1 MIDLLYVAHNR
12 LAFTEATFP
21 ALLANTNWE
30 LVQKLHV
37 LDDAS
42 TDGTF
47 EFLSGQVSDFYYA
60 TGMKINRTSEVFG
73 GPVRALNH
81 AYAHAE
87 TDVLV
92 KIDNDLLLCP
102 GWLDAL
108 LAVLAKD
115 ARLDVLGF
123 EAGFGEGLAPAD
135 AERTS
140 YEARH
145 VGGIGAIRTRIFR
158 GKRPRAHGQNGMF
171 GWTDFMR
178 HHAVCGWLT
187 PDLPC
192 PLLDHLPFEPW
203 VSLAAEYCARGWSR
217 SWPTYPEVMAPYWE
231 WAFAETAA

>member
-1 MIDLLYVAHNR
+1 MTVDLLYVAHNR
-12 LAFTEATFP
+12 LRFTEATFP

-42 TDGTF
+42 TDGTCEYLAAGPYQMNF
-47 EFLSGQVSDFYYA
+47 SLPSYTFQ
-60 TGMKINRTSEVFG
+60 SEQFG
-73 GPVRALNH
+73 GPVRAINH
-81 AYAHAE
+81 AVDNAE

-108 LAVLAKD
+108 LSVLAKD

-158 GKRPRAHGQNGMF
+158 GRRPKAHGQNGMF

-217 SWPTYPEVMAPYWE
+217 SWPTYPGSMAPYWE